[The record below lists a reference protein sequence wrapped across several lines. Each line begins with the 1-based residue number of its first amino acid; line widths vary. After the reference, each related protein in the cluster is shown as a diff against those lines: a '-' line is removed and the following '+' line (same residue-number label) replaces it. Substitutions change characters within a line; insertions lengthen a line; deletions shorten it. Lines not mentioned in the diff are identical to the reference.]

1 MLKRAG
7 DYMEQYGLE
16 NIRNLV
22 MLSHSGAGK
31 TSLSEAILFTAGV
44 INRLGK
50 VDDGT
55 TTSDCDP
62 DEIKRKISINLML
75 LPCPWKGTKLNL
87 IDTPGYPDFA
97 GEVRVAIRVS
107 EGAIIVICAASGVE
121 VGSEQVWAYS
131 EEADLPRLIF
141 INKMDRENADFNR
154 TVDELRLKFGSKCVP
169 VQLPIGAQNNFQGIV
184 DLLALKSYIGSE
196 MKEGEIPSSLQSE
209 VNNLRNQLVEAV
221 AETDDNLLEKY
232 LESGELSLEEL
243 SDGLQRATVTGRIVP
258 ILVGSALQNVGITL
272 LLDAAYRYL
281 PSPKERDVVIVD
293 DSAEQGVRRI
303 EPNQDAPLSA
313 LVFKTSADSYVGKVT
328 YFRVYTGT
336 IDSNSQVWNAVQGG
350 LERIGQLFILRGKTQ
365 EPESQLRAGDI
376 GAVAKLSL
384 TNTGDTLCVRDNP
397 VRIAPILFPSP
408 SFSEAVYPKAKADVD
423 KLGTALSRLSEE
435 DLTLEVHRE
444 ADTGETILSGL
455 GETHLDAAAEKM
467 LRKFGVS
474 VELATPRVP
483 YKETI
488 TVSAKAEY
496 KHKKQTGGHGQYG
509 HVLLALEPLPRGSD
523 SEFVDKIVGG
533 VIPKNYIPA
542 VEKGVN
548 EAIREGGLAG
558 YPIVDIKAT
567 VYDGSFH
574 PVDSSEI
581 CFKIAGAQALKKGL
595 SQGQPILLEPIMNME
610 VTVPEEFTGDIIGD
624 LNTKRARVQG
634 MNPGGGINV
643 IEAQVPQAE
652 ILRYAIDLKS
662 ITQGRG
668 NYTIEFS
675 HYEEVPSQISQKIIA
690 ERQTKKA

>member
-1 MLKRAG
+1 
-7 DYMEQYGLE
+7 MEQYGLD

-31 TSLSEAILFTAGV
+31 TSLSEAILFTDGL

-55 TTSDCDP
+55 TTSDYDP
-62 DEIKRKISINLML
+62 DEIKRKISINLTL

-87 IDTPGYPDFA
+87 IDTPGYSDFV
-97 GEVRVAIRVS
+97 GEVKAAIRVS

-131 EEADLPRLIF
+131 DEADLSRLIF

-154 TVDELRLKFGSKCVP
+154 TVDELRSKFGSKCVP
-169 VQLPIGAQNNFQGIV
+169 VQLPIGAQDNFQGII

-196 MKEGEIPSSLQSE
+196 MKESEIPSSLQDE
-209 VNNLRNQLVEAV
+209 VNTLRNQLVEAV

-232 LESGELSLEEL
+232 LEGEELSLEEL
-243 SDGLQRATVTGRIVP
+243 DGGLRRAVVTGKIVP
-258 ILVGSALQNVGITL
+258 VLVGSALHNVGITL
-272 LLDAAYRYL
+272 FLDAAYKYL
-281 PSPKERDVVIVD
+281 PSPKERDVAIVD

-303 EPNQDAPLSA
+303 ESSQDAPLSA
-313 LVFKTSADSYVGKVT
+313 LVFKTSADPYVGKLT

-336 IDSNSQVWNAVQGG
+336 IDSNSQVWNAAQGG
-350 LERIGQLFILRGKTQ
+350 LERIGQLFILRGKAQ
-365 EPESQLRAGDI
+365 ETVSQLRAGDI

-384 TNTGDTLCVRDNP
+384 TSTGDTLGIRDNP
-397 VRIAPILFPSP
+397 VRIAPILFPGTA
-408 SFSEAVYPKAKADVD
+408 FSKAVYPKTKADLD
-423 KLGTALSRLSEE
+423 KLGAALSRLSEE

-444 ADTGETILSGL
+444 ADTNETILSGL
-455 GETHLDAAAEKM
+455 GETHLDVAAEKM

-474 VELATPRVP
+474 VELSTPRVP

-523 SEFVDKIVGG
+523 FEFVDKIVGG

-548 EAIREGGLAG
+548 EATQEGVLAG
-558 YPIVDIKAT
+558 YPVVEIKAT

-595 SQGQPILLEPIMNME
+595 SQGQPILLEPIMNMT
-610 VTVPEEFTGDIIGD
+610 VTVPEEFTGDIISD

-643 IEAQVPQAE
+643 IEAQVPQSE

-668 NYTIEFS
+668 NYTAEFS
-675 HYEEVPSQISQKIIA
+675 HYEEVPAHISQKVIA
-690 ERQTKKA
+690 ERQTKKP